1 MGLNLLVISVI
12 CMPLLAGCVSSRI
25 SHVSAASKPPH
36 KVSKVST
43 VAFAPGGGLLADAV
57 GVELANGVLQ
67 SLIQWRRQMS
77 SCGSI

>member
-1 MGLNLLVISVI
+1 MGLKLLVISVI

-36 KVSKVST
+36 KVST